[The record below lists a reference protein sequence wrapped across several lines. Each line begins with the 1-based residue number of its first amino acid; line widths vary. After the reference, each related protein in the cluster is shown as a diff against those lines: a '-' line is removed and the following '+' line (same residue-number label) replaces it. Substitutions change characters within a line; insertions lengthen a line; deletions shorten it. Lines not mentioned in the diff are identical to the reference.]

1 MFPFLAAAA
10 LLAGPSTPPSTPPAT
25 VAAVLAR
32 RTGVPAAD
40 ASALLSQLGA
50 ALAEAGLPMM
60 PPGEL
65 ELHLARLGLADGTPC
80 KGKTSC
86 LSELGRQLQVA
97 WVVMISLSELEGERS
112 VGLEL
117 LEVNT
122 ELILERDALLLGG
135 RAKLKPELLEPFV
148 ARALK
153 HTGAVGSPPPVVAT
167 REELKT
173 FSPKPGAPP
182 PQALLPPPPPPP
194 ASGFLELPLASPR
207 SHARGAVLATA
218 GGVLL
223 ATGAVLLGVGLTANG
238 RLSEG
243 TPGSDGR
250 VRSPLT
256 ATQAQALARE
266 ATLELSLCAAGAL
279 AGLGLGTAALVT
291 W

>member
-1 MFPFLAAAA
+1 MFPLLAAAA

-40 ASALLSQLGA
+40 ASALLSQLA
-50 ALAEAGLPMM
+50 AAFAEAGLPMM
-60 PPGEL
+60 AGGEL

-86 LSELGRQLQVA
+86 LSELGRQLHVA

-122 ELILERDALLLGG
+122 ELILERDALLLSG
-135 RAKLKPELLEPFV
+135 RAKLTAELVEPFL

-153 HTGAVGSPPPVVAT
+153 HTGA
-167 REELKT
+167 
-173 FSPKPGAPP
+173 PGAPP
-182 PQALLPPPPPPP
+182 AVVAARGELKTPGANPPQHLLPPPPPPP
-194 ASGFLELPLASPR
+194 SSGFVALPEPAAR
-207 SHARGAVLATA
+207 SHTRGALLAGA

-223 ATGAVLLGVGLTANG
+223 AAGAVLLGVGLATNG

-243 TPGSDGR
+243 APGSDGR
-250 VRSPLT
+250 LRSPLT
-256 ATQAQALARE
+256 APQAQALARE
-266 ATLELSLCAAGAL
+266 ATLELGFSGASAL
-279 AGLGLGTAALVT
+279 AGLGLGAAAVVT